1 MAIDRCDPSLYIR
14 VNETSRS
21 WRAYEFQAMAAPV
34 TQFACASWGYFF
46 ALKCAPSTAI
56 G

>member
-1 MAIDRCDPSLYIR
+1 MAIDRYDPRLYIW

-34 TQFACASWGYFF
+34 TQLTCASWGYFF
-46 ALKCAPSTAI
+46 ALKCAPITAI